1 MSKIKSPFQLVGL
14 FILGIINQVTAQ
26 PITAYAKE
34 IEQWNQK
41 RVEHLKAEKGW
52 LNLAGLFWLEQGV
65 QTFGS
70 DTKNNLVF
78 PKGTIPATAGKL
90 YRVNN
95 TVYLLPAKQVDFTI
109 DGKLVKDSV
118 LIFGEKANTPVIAY
132 NNLRFTIIK
141 RADKL
146 GVRLRDLSSAA
157 ITNFKGIDRYKTDS
171 TWRVQASLLKNNPL
185 TSIAITN
192 VLGQTNETAYGGKVT
207 FTINNNR
214 YTLDAIDEG
223 NEILL
228 VFGDKTTGKTT
239 YHGGR
244 FISIPKNQLADSF
257 IVDFNKAYNPPCVF
271 TPYATCPLP
280 PSQNILPIAITAG
293 EKNYGKHE

>member
-1 MSKIKSPFQLVGL
+1 MNKIKFCIHVVGIFL
-14 FILGIINQVTAQ
+14 LGIINQVTAQ
-26 PITAYAKE
+26 PITAYTKE

-52 LNLAGLFWLEQGV
+52 LNIAGLFWLEQGV

-78 PKGTIPATAGKL
+78 PKGTIPAIAGKL
-90 YRVNN
+90 NRVNN
-95 TVYLLPAKQVDFTI
+95 TVYLLPDKQVDFSI
-109 DGKLVKDSV
+109 DGKLVTDSV
-118 LIFGEKANTPVIAY
+118 LIFGEKANTPVITY
-132 NNLRFTIIK
+132 KNLRFTIIK

-146 GVRLRDLSSAA
+146 GVRLRDLSSTA
-157 ITNFKGIDRYKTDS
+157 ITNFKGIDRYNTDS
-171 TWRVQASLLKNNPL
+171 TWRVQASLVKNNLL

-192 VLGQTNETAYGGKVT
+192 VLGQNNETAYGGKVV

-223 NEILL
+223 EDILL
-228 VFGDKTTGKTT
+228 VFGDKTSGKTT

-257 IVDFNKAYNPPCVF
+257 IIDFNKAYNPPCVF

-280 PSQNILPIAITAG
+280 PPQNILPIAITAG
-293 EKNYGKHE
+293 EKNYGKH